1 MAGDE
6 VPDVEAGTEEL
17 LDEAEEI
24 DSDDGMT
31 ARMRRENQLLG
42 RAVDYVAAW
51 SEDGAISSANAN
63 ALADAL
69 ASELAHY
76 TKTDIKDE
84 FTDVFVDD
92 GSGANGIPFDEL
104 IEQRLQEVKVVS
116 TTDAKQ
122 GLVWRWHFSDG
133 VQLETE
139 KSKDE
144 GRKHYDWTAWKED
157 YFEALIS
164 LGKGERIA
172 PPSRERRDSNDWKE
186 FLSEILLDR
195 AETVEHV
202 GPRTEAVEHLRDY
215 VNRQTAYAD
224 VKDMRDRQ
232 GIWMDAPPADD
243 DGEAATDGGG
253 PSQIR
258 VPTQAVKRICDQ
270 AGIETRALQIEL
282 DARSETLPDVA
293 GVSDYEYVD
302 GQRVSF
308 WCLDAG
314 FAEPAEFVEEPESPA
329 EQAAREQEEEA
340 EEAQTDVG
348 AVDDKDDSDG
358 TESEQETDDVTEDGD
373 EGDEDAH
380 DGPATSDETESAEDD
395 VDGHTEDERPPEDA
409 PDDGP
414 ANDFESG
421 ITGGFGIDPDD
432 DDEGGE

>member
-1 MAGDE
+1 MGDDE
-6 VPDVEAGTEEL
+6 VPDLEDGTEKL

-24 DSDDGMT
+24 DSEDGMT
-31 ARMRRENQLLG
+31 ARMRRENQLLE
-42 RAVDYVAAW
+42 RAVDYIAAW
-51 SEDGAISSANAN
+51 SEDGQISSANAN

-84 FTDVFVDD
+84 FTGVFVDGGDAAD
-92 GSGANGIPFDEL
+92 GIAFDQL

-144 GRKHYDWTAWKED
+144 GRKHYDWPSWKED

-172 PPSRERRDSNDWKE
+172 PPTRDRRDSEDWKE
-186 FLSEILLDR
+186 FLSDILLER

-202 GPRTEAVEHLRDY
+202 GPRTEAVKHLRDY
-215 VNRQTAYAD
+215 VNRQTAYAE

-243 DGEAATDGGG
+243 EGEAATDGGG

-258 VPTQAVKRICDQ
+258 IPTQAVKRVCDQ

-282 DARSETLPDVA
+282 DARRQTLPDVA

-302 GQRVSF
+302 GQRISF
-308 WCLDAG
+308 WCLDAN
-314 FAEPAEFVEEPESPA
+314 FAEPAEFVQDAESPA
-329 EQAAREQEEEA
+329 DQVAREQEESA
-340 EEAQTDVG
+340 EDARTDVG
-348 AVDDKDDSDG
+348 AVDTDNEETNDG
-358 TESEQETDDVTEDGD
+358 TETDDTNNDTKRRGAPEDEPDDEQAADFEPGVSAGFGVNPDEETDG
-373 EGDEDAH
+373 
-380 DGPATSDETESAEDD
+380 
-395 VDGHTEDERPPEDA
+395 
-409 PDDGP
+409 
-414 ANDFESG
+414 
-421 ITGGFGIDPDD
+421 
-432 DDEGGE
+432 GGE

>member
-51 SEDGAISSANAN
+51 SENGAISSANAN

-84 FTDVFVDD
+84 FTDVFVDS
-92 GSGANGIPFDEL
+92 GTGANGIPFDEL

-139 KSKDE
+139 KSKDD
-144 GRKHYDWTAWKED
+144 GRKHYDWPAWKED
-157 YFEALIS
+157 YFESLIS

-186 FLSEILLDR
+186 FLSDILLDR

-232 GIWMDAPPADD
+232 GIWMDASPAPD

-258 VPTQAVKRICDQ
+258 IPTQAVKRVCDQ

-282 DARSETLPDVA
+282 DARSETLPDIA

-329 EQAAREQEEEA
+329 EQVAREQEEEA
-340 EEAQTDVG
+340 EEARTDVG
-348 AVDDKDDSDG
+348 AVADEDDDTDSDSE
-358 TESEQETDDVTEDGD
+358 TEA
-373 EGDEDAH
+373 GDEDAH
-380 DGPATSDETESAEDD
+380 DDLATDDETDGAENDVEGHTSDESL
-395 VDGHTEDERPPEDA
+395 PEDA
-409 PDDGP
+409 PDDEP
-414 ANDFESG
+414 VTDFESG
-421 ITGGFGIDPDD
+421 ITGGFGIDPDED
-432 DDEGGE
+432 ADEGGE

>member
-1 MAGDE
+1 MGSDE
-6 VPDVEAGTEEL
+6 APGVEAGTEEL
-17 LDEAEEI
+17 LGEAEEI
-24 DSDDGMT
+24 GSEDGIT
-31 ARMRRENQLLG
+31 ARMRRENGVLS
-42 RAVDYVAAW
+42 RAVDYIAAW
-51 SEDGAISSANAN
+51 SEGGEISSADAN

-69 ASELAHY
+69 SDELAHY

-84 FTDVFVDD
+84 FTGVFVD
-92 GSGANGIPFDEL
+92 SGNATEGVPFDQL
-104 IEQRLQEVKVVS
+104 IEHRLEDVKVVS

-144 GRKHYDWTAWKED
+144 GRKHYDWPSWKED

-172 PPSRERRDSNDWKE
+172 PPSRERRDGDSWKE
-186 FLSEILLDR
+186 FLSDILLER

-215 VNRQTAYAD
+215 VNRQTAYGD

-232 GIWMDAPPADD
+232 GVWMDAPPTDSEGE
-243 DGEAATDGGG
+243 GEAATDGGG

-258 VPTQAVKRICDQ
+258 IPTQAVKRVCDQ

-282 DARSETLPDVA
+282 DARRQTLPDVA

-308 WCLDAG
+308 WCLDAN
-314 FAEPAEFVEEPESPA
+314 FAEPAEFVEEVESPA
-329 EQAAREQEEEA
+329 DQVVREQEESA
-340 EEAQTDVG
+340 EDARTDVG
-348 AVDDKDDSDG
+348 AVDSDNEETNDDA
-358 TESEQETDDVTEDGD
+358 ETDDTNN
-373 EGDEDAH
+373 DA
-380 DGPATSDETESAEDD
+380 GRGT
-395 VDGHTEDERPPEDA
+395 PPEEV
-409 PDDGP
+409 PDDEQ
-414 ANDFESG
+414 AADFEPGVS
-421 ITGGFGIDPDD
+421 GGFGSDPDNETD
-432 DDEGGE
+432 GGGE